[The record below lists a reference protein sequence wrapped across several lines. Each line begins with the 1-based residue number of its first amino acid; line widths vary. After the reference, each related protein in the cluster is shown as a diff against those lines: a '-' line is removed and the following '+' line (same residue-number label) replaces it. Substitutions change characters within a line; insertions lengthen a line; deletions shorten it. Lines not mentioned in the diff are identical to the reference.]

1 MFKTLL
7 IANRGEIAC
16 RIIRTCRAMGVR
28 SVAVYSEADRDAVHV
43 GLADEAVCI
52 GPAEARLSYL
62 DIGAIL
68 DAARETGAEAIHPG
82 YGFVAEN
89 ADFASACAAAGLTFV
104 GPSPAAISRMGS
116 KIEAKAVAEAIGVPV
131 VPGYYGDDQSDQNLA
146 AEAQRLG
153 APLLIKASAGG
164 GGRGMR
170 RVDDIADFANALASA
185 RAEALAAFGNGDVLL
200 ERYVE
205 RPRHIE
211 VQLLCDRHGTALH
224 LYERDCSVQRNHQK
238 VIEEA
243 PAPDLSAALRDRLT
257 GDALKLATAIA
268 YDSVGTVEF
277 ILDRDSGEIY
287 FLEMNTRL
295 QVEHPVTEMITGLD
309 IVEWQIRVAA
319 GQALPFAQ
327 SDIQI
332 DGWAMEARVAA
343 EDPAQAY
350 RPQVGRVRYYRQPT
364 GDNVRVDSG
373 LEAGQEITPYYD
385 SMIAKVI
392 AHGPDRDAARTRLGQ
407 AAADMRIGGLGTNI
421 AFLTDILSHADF
433 AAADIDTTF
442 IARAFADG
450 WQAPTP
456 TPRHLAAAAR
466 AFVRARND
474 AESLNPW
481 QSLGAWRLT
490 GNPGTGVVYVS
501 QANAPPVAVHVTENN
516 NENNNEDD
524 DEDDIHVEGALV
536 TIFESPATHEFSV
549 HLPEQVLLGR
559 AGARHDGG
567 DILRAPMPGLVAAVL
582 VEAGQRVEAGQ
593 TVVVLE
599 AMKLMQDL
607 SAPRDGVIATINCQ
621 PGDTVSGGA
630 VLIEFE
636 TEEKNP

>member
-16 RIIRTCRAMGVR
+16 RIIRTCRALGVR
-28 SVAVYSEADRDAVHV
+28 SVAVYSEADRDGVHV
-43 GLADEAVCI
+43 GLADAAVCI

-62 DIGAIL
+62 DFDALL

-89 ADFASACAAAGLTFV
+89 ADFAAACAAAGITFV
-104 GPSPAAISRMGS
+104 GPKPGAIVRMGS
-116 KIEAKAVAEAIGVPV
+116 KIEAKAVAEALGVPV

-153 APLLIKASAGG
+153 TPLLIKASAGG

-170 RVDDIADFANALASA
+170 RVDDIVGFDSALASA
-185 RAEALAAFGNGDVLL
+185 RAEALAAFGNADVLL
-200 ERYVE
+200 ERYIE

-211 VQLLCDRHGTALH
+211 VQLLCDQHGTALH

-257 GDALKLATAIA
+257 SDALKLAAAID

-277 ILDRDSGEIY
+277 IFDRDSGEIY

-309 IVEWQIRVAA
+309 IVAWQIRVAA
-319 GQALPFAQ
+319 GEALPFSQ

-332 DGWAMEARVAA
+332 NGWAMEARIAA

-350 RPQVGRVRYYRQPT
+350 RAQVGRVRHYREPT
-364 GDNVRVDSG
+364 GDNVRIDSG

-392 AHGPDRDAARTRLGQ
+392 AHGPDRAAARRRLGQ
-407 AAADMRIGGLGTNI
+407 AVVDFRIAGIGTNT
-421 AFLTDILSHADF
+421 AFLADILYHAAF
-433 AAADIDTTF
+433 AAGDIDTTF
-442 IARAFADG
+442 ITRTFPDG
-450 WQAPTP
+450 WQAPAT
-456 TPRHLAAAAR
+456 TTHHIEAAAR
-466 AFVRARND
+466 AFVHARNE
-474 AESLNPW
+474 AGTGQSLGPW
-481 QSLGAWRLT
+481 QSLGGWRLT
-490 GNPGTGVVYVS
+490 GNTGTGVVYVS
-501 QANAPPVAVHVTENN
+501 QADVPPVAVHVPEG
-516 NENNNEDD
+516 D
-524 DEDDIHVEGALV
+524 DENDVHVEGADV
-536 TIFESPATHEFSV
+536 TIFEGAATHDFCV
-549 HLPEQVLLGR
+549 QLPEQVLLVSG
-559 AGARHDGG
+559 AARHDGG
-567 DILRAPMPGLVAAVL
+567 DVLCAPMPGLIAEVL
-582 VEAGQRVEAGQ
+582 VEVGERVDAGQ

-607 SAPRDGVIATINCQ
+607 AAPRDGVIAAINCRN
-621 PGDTVSGGA
+621 GDTVSGGA

-636 TEEKNP
+636 TDTETEE